1 MQRILLS
8 ALVVG
13 GVVGAAIYG
22 TSSFFSD
29 SETSTGNTFTAGSI
43 DLTIDSIEVDYN
55 GEGAGPV
62 INDDG
67 VNNNGFYF
75 TIDDIKPLDDG
86 TITYNL
92 TNGSNEAYVCALV
105 TDATPT
111 PAANDSA
118 LANMMNFLFGSDS
131 GTVAAVAGQW
141 QQLPTMGPNTSSGLS
156 VDYCFGVYDGTTCVL
171 DDIDYNPAQE
181 GQMVVDLEFYAEQTR
196 NNPNFTCDSLNEEQP
211 TWVETTQASGSA
223 LIVPVIGG
231 PLGDTALQLTTI
243 NDVSSR
249 VRYTYSPLN
258 INLADFT
265 SFSYDSN
272 QVSAFDQVNGNA
284 SFRLVVDLD

>member
-1 MQRILLS
+1 
-8 ALVVG
+8 
-13 GVVGAAIYG
+13 
-22 TSSFFSD
+22 
-29 SETSTGNTFTAGSI
+29 
-43 DLTIDSIEVDYN
+43 
-55 GEGAGPV
+55 
-62 INDDG
+62 
-67 VNNNGFYF
+67 
-75 TIDDIKPLDDG
+75 
-86 TITYNL
+86 
-92 TNGSNEAYVCALV
+92 
-105 TDATPT
+105 
-111 PAANDSA
+111 
-118 LANMMNFLFGSDS
+118 MMNFLFGSDS

-284 SFRLVVDLD
+284 SFRLIVDLDGITTKDITFEPYYNIAAHNSLNDASIVPGTWQNWAADSANGKFWASGVLSSGGGGAYATNFTINELLAAYPTAKIIGMSVGMGTYNLDQVVLVDNVILNGTVYDL